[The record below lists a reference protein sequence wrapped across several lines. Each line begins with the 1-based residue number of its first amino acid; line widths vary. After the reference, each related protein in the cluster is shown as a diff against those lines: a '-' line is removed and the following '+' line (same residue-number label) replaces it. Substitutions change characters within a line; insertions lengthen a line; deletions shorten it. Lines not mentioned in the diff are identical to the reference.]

1 MRVRV
6 LLAASAAVVL
16 TASAGAGET
25 RIERSQTCVCTSGQ
39 GPHAMPPIP
48 PVPPVPPTPPVP
60 PVPPGASWQGM
71 NGQNVTVFGDGGHGE
86 QVIVIRRQERMHDSA
101 DANKDGR
108 VTRREFL
115 DRAEK
120 HFKERDKNGD
130 GKLDE
135 SELAPMPHRIVLP
148 PSAQQE

>member
-1 MRVRV
+1 
-6 LLAASAAVVL
+6 LAASAAAVVL

-39 GPHAMPPIP
+39 GPHAMPPMPSVPPMPPVPPIP
-48 PVPPVPPTPPVP
+48 PVPPVPPTP
-60 PVPPGASWQGM
+60 GASWQGGD
-71 NGQNVTVFGDGGHGE
+71 GQNVMVFGDGGQGE
-86 QVIVIRRQERMHDSA
+86 QVIVIRRHDRMHDSA
-101 DANKDGR
+101 DANKDGK

-115 DRAEK
+115 DRAER

-130 GKLDE
+130 GRLDD

-148 PSAQQE
+148 PAAQQD